1 MTKCVKIQRKK
12 RQPCIGDMND
22 LITLQGRTLTAP
34 TSGVDA
40 SEEFT
45 DSNADVWALVETV
58 SGQTMFDDTNT
69 ERDVTHKFIIR
80 FIDGVTSET
89 WILFNGDRLDILGVE
104 DYDERHEFLLLR
116 ATNRGIET
124 NEANRA

>member
-1 MTKCVKIQRKK
+1 MPTCVKIQRKK
-12 RQPCIGDMND
+12 RQPCIGDMNE
-22 LITLQGRTLTAP
+22 LITLQGRVLTAP

-45 DSNADVWALVETV
+45 DSNTDVWALVETV
-58 SGQTMFDDTNT
+58 SGEVIFDGTGQ
-69 ERDVTHKFIIR
+69 ERDVTHKFIVR

-89 WILFNGDRLDILGVE
+89 WILFNSERLDILGVE
-104 DYDERHEFLLLR
+104 DYDERHDFLLLR
-116 ATNRGIET
+116 ATNRGIDT

>member
-22 LITLQGRTLTAP
+22 LITLQGRVLTAP

-45 DSNADVWALVETV
+45 DINADVWALVETA
-58 SGQTMFDDTNT
+58 SGETVFNGTDT

-89 WILFNGDRLDILGVE
+89 WISFNSDRFDILDVQ
-104 DYDERHEFLLLR
+104 DYDERHDFLLLR
-116 ATNRGIET
+116 ATNRGIDT